1 MSPDAS
7 LSTLVF
13 LIQSRPP
20 VSCKTELRVPC
31 TLYNV
36 YRTVSTA
43 QCTVYAVH
51 CKLCSVQ
58 CTLYT
63 VHSTL
68 NSVQCIL
75 YNMPDILGVSDSVQT
90 GCLLQDRDNHSSQRK
105 KVHYNALQCILHCSL
120 YSVFHHIWC
129 VLRSQA
135 TESTLTYSLSL
146 FYYICVSKG
155 LRSVIRCSLVVVGG
169 VLANSCVKGKYLETC
184 MNCVWNCVTPLINP
198 LEVQLKKKNQ
208 KTYSS
213 LIWNAKLVP
222 KVTFERYWGEEKPIW
237 KIRGLT
243 TVFRCLSPFEIET
256 HISLEW
262 SAWADFSWK
271 TFKNK

>member
-105 KVHYNALQCILHCSL
+105 KGTLQCIAMNFTPLHGDRSL

-129 VLRSQA
+129 VLRSQIP
-135 TESTLTYSLSL
+135 ESTLT
-146 FYYICVSKG
+146 
-155 LRSVIRCSLVVVGG
+155 
-169 VLANSCVKGKYLETC
+169 
-184 MNCVWNCVTPLINP
+184 
-198 LEVQLKKKNQ
+198 
-208 KTYSS
+208 
-213 LIWNAKLVP
+213 
-222 KVTFERYWGEEKPIW
+222 
-237 KIRGLT
+237 
-243 TVFRCLSPFEIET
+243 
-256 HISLEW
+256 
-262 SAWADFSWK
+262 
-271 TFKNK
+271 